1 MVGGQGTIILFP
13 RAASLLACGALEFM
27 NERSTDYGRLII
39 GTKSELFQKALDLG
53 LAVRSRAAHSRF
65 IWALTGGGTPKE
77 WYQWLVSGNKLAP
90 DEAASVEWT
99 VSDERHVLLTSA
111 ESNFGN
117 AERQLLGPLAVPTD
131 RRHPWMVAWPVA
143 EAAEAY
149 RRTMLILAGPGRAY
163 DVCFLGMGDDCHTAS
178 LFPGTPLLKDD
189 GGLLFGGQE
198 VPGKGWRLTITPTG
212 LRQCGL
218 IVVMT
223 LGAGKADA
231 LHRVMRGPYDP
242 VNVPSQILKTCA
254 DRVVWL
260 VDEAAAA
267 KL

>member
-1 MVGGQGTIILFP
+1 MREVK
-13 RAASLLACGALEFM
+13 SE
-27 NERSTDYGRLII
+27 YGRVLV
-39 GTKSELFQKALDLG
+39 GSKPELFQHALDLG
-53 LAVRSRAAHSRF
+53 CAARRRTPHSHF

-77 WYQWLVSGNKLAP
+77 WYQWVVEGNKLTP
-90 DEAASVEWT
+90 GEAATIDWT
-99 VSDERHVLLTSA
+99 VSDERHVLLSSP

-117 AERQLLGPLAVPTD
+117 AERQLLEPLVVPTD
-131 RRHPWMVAWPVA
+131 RRHPWMVAWPIA

-149 RRTMLILAGPGRAY
+149 RRTMLILAGPTRTY

-178 LFPGTPLLKDD
+178 LFPGTPLLADD
-189 GGLLFGGQE
+189 SGLPFSGQE

-223 LGAGKADA
+223 LGAGKAEA
-231 LHRVMRGPYDP
+231 LHRVMRGPSDP
-242 VNVPSQILKTCA
+242 TNVPSQILKTCA

>member
-1 MVGGQGTIILFP
+1 MREIKSEYGQVLVGTKQELF
-13 RAASLLACGALEFM
+13 AKALE
-27 NERSTDYGRLII
+27 
-39 GTKSELFQKALDLG
+39 LG
-53 LAVRSRAAHSRF
+53 QQARAKTTRSRF
-65 IWALTGGGTPKE
+65 LWALTGGGTPKD
-77 WYQWLVSGNKLAP
+77 WYQWLISGQKLTP
-90 DEAASVEWT
+90 DEAAGIEWT
-99 VSDERHVLLTSA
+99 VSDERHVLLSSP

-117 AERQLLGPLAVPTD
+117 AERQLLEPLAVPTD

-149 RRTMLILAGPGRAY
+149 RRTLLILAGPGRAY

-178 LFPGTPLLKDD
+178 LFPGTALLSDD
-189 GGLLFGGQE
+189 GGLPFGGQE

-223 LGAGKADA
+223 LGPGKAEA
-231 LHRVMRGPYDP
+231 LQRVMRGTYDP
-242 VNVPSQILKTCA
+242 TTVPSQILKTCA

-260 VDEAAAA
+260 VDEPAAA

>member
-1 MVGGQGTIILFP
+1 MRELKTDCGRVIVGSKP
-13 RAASLLACGALEFM
+13 
-27 NERSTDYGRLII
+27 
-39 GTKSELFQKALDLG
+39 ELFQQALDLG
-53 LAVRSRAAHSRF
+53 LTAKASAKHSRF
-65 IWALTGGGTPKE
+65 LWALTGGGTPKE
-77 WYQWLVSGNKLAP
+77 WYQWVVAEKKITPAQ
-90 DEAASVEWT
+90 AASVEWT
-99 VSDERHVLLTSA
+99 VSDERHVLLSST

-117 AERQLLGPLAVPTD
+117 AERQLLAPLDVPTD

-149 RRTMLILAGPGRAY
+149 RRTMLILAGPQRTY

-189 GGLLFGGQE
+189 AGLTFGGQE

-223 LGAGKADA
+223 LGAGKAEA
-231 LHRVMRGPYDP
+231 LHRVLRGPCDP
-242 VNVPSQILKTCA
+242 NNVPSQILKTCA

-260 VDEAAAA
+260 VDEPAAA

>member
-1 MVGGQGTIILFP
+1 MREVK
-13 RAASLLACGALEFM
+13 S
-27 NERSTDYGRLII
+27 DYGRVIV
-39 GTKSELFQKALDLG
+39 GTKAELFQQAFDLG
-53 LAVRSRAAHSRF
+53 AAERAKAAHSRF
-65 IWALTGGGTPKE
+65 LWALTGGGTPKE
-77 WYQWLVSGNKLAP
+77 WYQWLVSEKKLSPA
-90 DEAASVEWT
+90 DASAIEWT
-99 VSDERHVLLTSA
+99 VSDERHVLLDSA

-117 AERQLLGPLAVPTD
+117 AERQLLAPLGVPTD

-149 RRTMLILAGPGRAY
+149 RRTMLILAGPARTY

-178 LFPGTPLLKDD
+178 LFPGTPLLRDD
-189 GGLLFGGQE
+189 GGLAFGGQE

-231 LHRVMRGPYDP
+231 LHRVLRGPDD
-242 VNVPSQILKTCA
+242 VLNVPSQILKTCA

>member
-1 MVGGQGTIILFP
+1 
-13 RAASLLACGALEFM
+13 M
-27 NERSTDYGRLII
+27 NSDYGRVIV
-39 GTKSELFQKALDLG
+39 GSKAELFQQAADLG
-53 LAVRSRAAHSRF
+53 LSARATTTRSRF
-65 IWALTGGGTPKE
+65 LWALTGGGTPKE
-77 WYQWLVSGNKLAP
+77 WYQWMVSEKKITP
-90 DEAASVEWT
+90 AAAATIEWT
-99 VSDERHVLLTSA
+99 VSDERHVLLSNP

-117 AERQLLGPLAVPTD
+117 AERQLFGPLDVPTD

-149 RRTMLILAGPGRAY
+149 RRTMLILAGPGQAY

-178 LFPGTPLLKDD
+178 LFPGTPLLRDD
-189 GGLLFGGQE
+189 GGLSFDGQE

-231 LHRVMRGPYDP
+231 LHRVMRGTYDP
-242 VNVPSQILKTCA
+242 LNVPSQILKTCA

>member
-1 MVGGQGTIILFP
+1 MREIKSEYGQVLVGTKQELF
-13 RAASLLACGALEFM
+13 AKALE
-27 NERSTDYGRLII
+27 
-39 GTKSELFQKALDLG
+39 LG
-53 LAVRSRAAHSRF
+53 QQAWEKTTRSRF
-65 IWALTGGGTPKE
+65 LWALTGGGTPKE
-77 WYQWLVSGNKLAP
+77 WYQWVISGQKLTP
-90 DEAASVEWT
+90 DEAAGIEWT
-99 VSDERHVLLTSA
+99 VSDERHVLLSSP

-117 AERQLLGPLAVPTD
+117 AERQLLEPLAVPTD

-149 RRTMLILAGPGRAY
+149 RRTLLILAGPGRAY

-178 LFPGTPLLKDD
+178 LFPGTALLSDD
-189 GGLLFGGQE
+189 GGLPFGGQE
-198 VPGKGWRLTITPTG
+198 VSGKGWRLTITPTG

-223 LGAGKADA
+223 LGPGKAEA
-231 LHRVMRGPYDP
+231 LQRVMRGTYDP
-242 VNVPSQILKTCA
+242 TTVPSQILKTCA

-260 VDEAAAA
+260 VDEPAAA

>member
-1 MVGGQGTIILFP
+1 MREIK
-13 RAASLLACGALEFM
+13 S
-27 NERSTDYGRLII
+27 DYGQVLV
-39 GTKSELFQKALDLG
+39 GTKQELFQQALDLG
-53 LAVRSRAAHSRF
+53 LKARAQTARSRF
-65 IWALTGGGTPKE
+65 LWALTGGGTPKE
-77 WYQWLVSGNKLAP
+77 WYQWLVSGQKISPA
-90 DEAASVEWT
+90 EAAAIEWT
-99 VSDERHVLLTSA
+99 VSDERHVLLSSPD
-111 ESNFGN
+111 SNFGN
-117 AERQLLGPLAVPTD
+117 AERQFLAPLEVPTD

-149 RRTMLILAGPGRAY
+149 RRTLLILAGPGRAY

-178 LFPGTPLLKDD
+178 LFPGTPLLSDD
-189 GGLLFGGQE
+189 GGLPFGGQE

-223 LGAGKADA
+223 LGAGKAEA

-242 VNVPSQILKTCA
+242 TNVPSQILKTCA

>member
-1 MVGGQGTIILFP
+1 MREVK
-13 RAASLLACGALEFM
+13 S
-27 NERSTDYGRLII
+27 DYGRVIV
-39 GTKSELFQKALDLG
+39 GSKPELFQQALDLG
-53 LAVRSRAAHSRF
+53 AAARARTERSRF

-77 WYQWLVSGNKLAP
+77 WYNWIVAEKKMTPA
-90 DEAASVEWT
+90 DAARTEWT
-99 VSDERHVLLTSA
+99 VSDERHVLLSSG

-117 AERQLLGPLAVPTD
+117 AERQLLEPLSVPTD

-149 RRTMLILAGPGRAY
+149 RRTMLILAGPARAY

-178 LFPGTPLLKDD
+178 LFPGTPLLADD
-189 GGLLFGGQE
+189 GGLSFGGQE

-223 LGAGKADA
+223 LGAGKAEA

-242 VNVPSQILKTCA
+242 NNVPSQILKSCA

-260 VDEAAAA
+260 VDEPAAA

>member
-1 MVGGQGTIILFP
+1 MREI
-13 RAASLLACGALEFM
+13 
-27 NERSTDYGRLII
+27 STDYGRVLI
-39 GTKSELFQKALDLG
+39 GEKAELFQQALDLG
-53 LAVRSRAAHSRF
+53 LTAHARSARSRF
-65 IWALTGGGTPKE
+65 LWALTGGGTPKE
-77 WYQWLVSGNKLAP
+77 WYQWAVSSKKLLPAT
-90 DEAASVEWT
+90 AAAIEWT
-99 VSDERHVLLTSA
+99 VSDERHVLLDNP

-117 AERQLLGPLAVPTD
+117 AERLMLAPLNVPTD

-149 RRTMLILAGPGRAY
+149 RKTLLILSGPGRAY

-178 LFPGTPLLKDD
+178 LFPGTALLRDD
-189 GGLLFGGQE
+189 GGLPFGGQE

-212 LRQCGL
+212 LQQCGL
-218 IVVMT
+218 VVIMT

-231 LHRVMRGPYDP
+231 LHRVIRGAYDP
-242 VNVPSQILKTCA
+242 LNVPSQILKTCA

>member
-1 MVGGQGTIILFP
+1 MKEL
-13 RAASLLACGALEFM
+13 
-27 NERSTDYGRLII
+27 STDYGRILI
-39 GTKSELFQKALDLG
+39 GAKPDLFQHALALG
-53 LAVRSRAAHSRF
+53 LAARRRTPHKHFV
-65 IWALTGGGTPKE
+65 WALTGGGTPKE
-77 WYQWLVSGNKLAP
+77 WYQWAVSDNKLTP
-90 DEAASVEWT
+90 GEAGTIDWT
-99 VSDERHVLLTSA
+99 VSDERHVLLSSP

-117 AERQLLGPLAVPTD
+117 AERQLLEPLIVPTD

-143 EAAEAY
+143 EAAESY
-149 RRTMLILAGPGRAY
+149 RRTMMILSGPERTY

-189 GGLLFGGQE
+189 GGLYFGGQE
-198 VPGKGWRLTITPTG
+198 VPGKGWRLTITPKG
-212 LRQCGL
+212 LTKCGL

-223 LGAGKADA
+223 LGANKAEA
-231 LHRVMRGPYDP
+231 LHRVIRGPYEP
-242 VNVPSQILKTCA
+242 ENTPSQILKTCA